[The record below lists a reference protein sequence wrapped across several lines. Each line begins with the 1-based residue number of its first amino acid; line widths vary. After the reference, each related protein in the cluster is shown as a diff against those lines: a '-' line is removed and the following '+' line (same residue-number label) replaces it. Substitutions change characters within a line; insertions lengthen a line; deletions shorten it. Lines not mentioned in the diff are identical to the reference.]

1 MAGNDEQSTPTI
13 LPVSK
18 RTFLK
23 GGGAVLA
30 LSLLPWSLRKAMA
43 QEQFDLIVIGG
54 GTAGMPAAIFAA
66 ERGARVLIIEKAPSL
81 GGTLFRSG
89 GQMAGAGSVFQAAK
103 GIEDSPDAH
112 YDDIMRINNN
122 SSDPVIARL
131 WADNGAE
138 SLNWLAANGFTV
150 HEDHPVRGAGHDFY
164 RTARY
169 VWGPANGISI
179 LKVMEPLVTAMVAAK
194 RITVL
199 LNTAAVDLI
208 KDESGAV
215 LGVVAE
221 DDKGKRSDF
230 HGRSVAIT
238 SGGCAA
244 NPSMFEELHGVP
256 LYSQVAYPFSQGA
269 GLVLGLG
276 AGGYLRGG
284 EKYVGLFGGILND
297 NEYPSPLAASLT
309 VDPRTRPAWEIFVNA
324 GGERFLQEDHPSPDH
339 REHALNRQPG
349 RRFWAVFDQAIFDQ
363 APPVIP
369 AWSRE
374 KFANAF
380 NEHPMFT
387 RAPTL
392 SELGVKAGVHPRML
406 EESVTEYNAALKS
419 GVPDHLGRA
428 HRPLP
433 IIDPPFYAI
442 RAQGWTLM
450 SFAGLAVD
458 GDLRVI
464 RNDGLPVPNLY
475 AAGEVIGAGAT
486 SGNAYTNGSM
496 VTPAITFGRLLGQ
509 RIIALTQ

>member
-1 MAGNDEQSTPTI
+1 MAGDDKQAAPTMQR
-13 LPVSK
+13 VSK

-30 LSLLPWSLRKAMA
+30 LSSLSWGLREAIA
-43 QEQFDLIVIGG
+43 QEQYDLIVIGG

-66 ERGARVLIIEKAPSL
+66 GRGARVLIIEKAPQL
-81 GGTLFRSG
+81 GGTLFLSG
-89 GQMAGAGSVFQAAK
+89 GQMAGAGTVFQAAK

-112 YDDIMRINNN
+112 YDDIMRINKS
-122 SSDPVIARL
+122 SSDRVLTRL
-131 WADNGAE
+131 WADNGAD

-150 HEDHPVRGAGHDFY
+150 GADHPVRGAGHDFY

-169 VWGPANGISI
+169 VWGPANGLSI
-179 LKVMEPLVTAMVAAK
+179 LKVIEPLLAAQVAAK

-208 KDESGAV
+208 KNESGAV

-221 DDKGKRSDF
+221 DDNGKRSDF
-230 HGRSVAIT
+230 RGSSVVIA

-244 NPSMFEELHGVP
+244 NPGMFEDLHGVP
-256 LYSQVAYPFSQGA
+256 LYSRVAYPFSQGA

-276 AGGYLRGG
+276 AGGYLRGA
-284 EKYVGLFGGILND
+284 EKYVGLFGGILRD
-297 NEYPSPLAASLT
+297 DQYPSPLTTSLA

-324 GGERFLQEDHPSPDH
+324 RGERFLREDHPSPDH
-339 REHALNRQPG
+339 REHALDRQPG

-369 AWSRE
+369 AWPRE
-374 KFANAF
+374 KFADAF

-392 SELGVKAGVHPRML
+392 SELGVKAGIHPRML
-406 EESVTEYNAALKS
+406 EESVAEYNAAIKK
-419 GVPDHLGRA
+419 GVPDHLGRS

-433 IIDPPFYAI
+433 INDPPFYAI
-442 RAQGWTLM
+442 RAQGWTLI

-464 RNDGLPVPNLY
+464 RSDGPPVPNLY

>member
-1 MAGNDEQSTPTI
+1 MAGNTKQTTPTM

-23 GGGAVLA
+23 GGAAVLV
-30 LSLLPWSLRKAMA
+30 LSSLSWSLRKAMA
-43 QEQFDLIVIGG
+43 QEQYDLIVIGG

-66 ERGARVLIIEKAPSL
+66 ERGARVLIIEKAPRL
-81 GGTLFRSG
+81 GGTLFLSG

-112 YDDIMRINNN
+112 YDDIMRINQS
-122 SSDPVIARL
+122 SSDPVLTRL
-131 WADNGAE
+131 WANNGAA
-138 SLNWLAANGFTV
+138 SLDWLATNGFTV
-150 HEDHPVRGAGHDFY
+150 HENHPVRGAGHDYY

-179 LKVMEPLVTAMVAAK
+179 LTVIEPLVAAQVAAK

-199 LNTAAVDLI
+199 LNAGAVDLI

-221 DDKGKRSDF
+221 DDNGKRSDF
-230 HGRSVAIT
+230 RGRSVVIA

-244 NPSMFEELHGVP
+244 NPSMFEDLHGVP

-269 GLVLGLG
+269 GLDLGLG

-284 EKYVGLFGGILND
+284 EKYVGLFGGILED
-297 NEYPSPLAASLT
+297 DEYPSPLTASLA

-324 GGERFLQEDHPSPDH
+324 HGERFLQEDHPSPDH
-339 REHALNRQPG
+339 REHALDRQPG
-349 RRFWAVFDQAIFDQ
+349 RRFWAVFDQTIFDQ

-369 AWSRE
+369 AWPHE
-374 KFANAF
+374 KISNAF

-387 RAPTL
+387 RAPTMG
-392 SELGVKAGVHPRML
+392 ELGVKAGIHPKML
-406 EESVTEYNAALKS
+406 EESVTEYNAALKR
-419 GVPDHLGRA
+419 GVPDHLGRT

-433 IIDPPFYAI
+433 INDPPFYAI
-442 RAQGWTLM
+442 RAQGWTLI

-464 RNDGLPVPNLY
+464 RSDGPPVPNLY

-509 RIIALTQ
+509 RIIALTN